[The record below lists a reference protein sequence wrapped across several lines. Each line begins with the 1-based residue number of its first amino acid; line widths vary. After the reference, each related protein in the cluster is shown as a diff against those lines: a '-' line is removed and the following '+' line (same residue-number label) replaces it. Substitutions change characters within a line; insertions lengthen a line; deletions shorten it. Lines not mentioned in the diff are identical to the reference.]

1 MSEVPLSLLGSSVIF
16 EAYVNSDFFGK
27 LIFIA
32 LFLLSASSW
41 ALLIYKLW
49 LLNTVRTVSEA
60 FREVTRKRRQN
71 FFSLD
76 KLAPSCPGEVENSF
90 LEIYCTLQRMTLE
103 ILQKNKN
110 FIQRKHGEFDEEME
124 VHLSPTD
131 VESVEVQL
139 QTVVGAQRKALEK
152 NVFFLSTVVSLAP
165 FLGLLGTVWG
175 ILVTF
180 GDLQSH
186 ASGNANEM
194 VLGGLSMA
202 LGTTVL
208 GLVVAIP
215 AIIAHSYLKQSI
227 RDFETEMENFSTE
240 LLGIVEMLYRKVD
253 VT

>member
-1 MSEVPLSLLGSSVIF
+1 MSEVSLSLIGSSVIF
-16 EAYVNSDFFGK
+16 EAYANSDFFGK

-49 LLNTVRTVSEA
+49 LLNTVRKVSDG
-60 FREVTRKRRQN
+60 FREVTRKRRQS

-76 KLAPSCPGEVENSF
+76 KLAPSCPGEIENAF
-90 LEIYCTLQRMTLE
+90 LKIYCTLQKMTLE

-110 FIQRKHGEFDEEME
+110 FMQRKYGEFEEEME

-139 QTVVGAQRKALEK
+139 HTEVGAQRKVLEK
-152 NVFFLSTVVSLAP
+152 NLFFLSTVVSLAP

-186 ASGNANEM
+186 ATGNTNEM

-202 LGTTVL
+202 LATTVL

-215 AIIAHSYLKQSI
+215 SLIAHNYLKQSI
-227 RDFETEMENFSTE
+227 RDFETEMENFSNE

-253 VT
+253 VS